1 LSLFGVIGGGD
12 SVKDFK
18 FSESGSSSRSFMRKH
33 TSNHSPEDSGRGSV
47 MLDPFAGVMGGS
59 LVQKFVEFNL
69 VSEKGSRLVELVTT
83 DDHDSLTIK

>member
-1 LSLFGVIGGGD
+1 
-12 SVKDFK
+12 
-18 FSESGSSSRSFMRKH
+18 MRKH